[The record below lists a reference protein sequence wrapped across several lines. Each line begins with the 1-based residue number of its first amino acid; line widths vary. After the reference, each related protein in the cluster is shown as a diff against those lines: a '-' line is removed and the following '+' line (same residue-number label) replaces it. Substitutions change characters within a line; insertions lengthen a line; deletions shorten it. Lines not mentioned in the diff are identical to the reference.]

1 MTRILKLILPLTF
14 VIFLWNCQTGNQSK
28 LSGKIIGAD
37 GNPPVIAH
45 IHIAEAG
52 GNVYKPL
59 KSVKANPDGTFEIKL
74 PPQKYLTV
82 LVTAAYHQALELPL
96 ARDSKT
102 QSVELNFQLQSYRF
116 KDPIGE
122 VKITG
127 DWNNFSFSSALPM
140 QMQSDS
146 TYVFEVKPAA
156 DTLAYQLIGLTQREL
171 SINGTQYD
179 YLVYDGGGDYR
190 SVIRKTDSIMTIVFN
205 PKELPRNYNPALPN
219 ILLRS
224 GSLSTQEFMDIA
236 IAEQKA
242 VNSWRQAR
250 LNFMRKFGTDRGFR
264 FDFSELNSFLN
275 KKEKETSSQEVK
287 NFIAFQRI
295 LLQSYGFSVPD
306 SVVKKIGE
314 SVPPTD
320 PIWSLNPQ
328 ILPFVLERT
337 FGPEKAYAM
346 LEEAL
351 DKIDSRYTRAF
362 ILINIGM
369 KAKYQ
374 RDNEKMASVYNKL
387 KSDYNDMQ
395 IVQYYLIQLNPES
408 IIAVGKPIPEFQF
421 KSLKDGSIISNKTL
435 KGKFF
440 IMDFWATWCKPCV
453 GEMPYIHK
461 AYDRYKR
468 KNFTILSISFDRS
481 VDDIKKF
488 RKDKWKMPW
497 LHTFLDKNVRDKVAQ
512 RFEVSGIPKPILVS
526 PEGIILAMENE
537 LRGEELDKT
546 LRKYLE

>member
-37 GNPPVIAH
+37 GKPPVIAH

-82 LVTAAYHQALELPL
+82 LVTAPYHQALELPL

-102 QSVELNFQLQSYRF
+102 QSVELDFQLQSYLF

-146 TYVFEVKPAA
+146 TYVFEVKPTA

-190 SVIRKTDSIMTIVFN
+190 SVIRKTDSTMKIVFN

-242 VNSWRQAR
+242 VNAWRQAR
-250 LNFMRKFGTDRGFR
+250 MNFMQKFGTDRGFR

-275 KKEKETSSQEVK
+275 KKEEETGSQEVK

-421 KSLKDGSIISNKTL
+421 KSLKDGSIISNETL

-488 RKDKWKMPW
+488 RNGKWKMPW
-497 LHTFLDKNVRDKVAQ
+497 LHTFLDKSVRDKVAQ
-512 RFEVSGIPKPILVS
+512 AFEVSGIPKPILVS

-546 LRKYLE
+546 LRKYLQ